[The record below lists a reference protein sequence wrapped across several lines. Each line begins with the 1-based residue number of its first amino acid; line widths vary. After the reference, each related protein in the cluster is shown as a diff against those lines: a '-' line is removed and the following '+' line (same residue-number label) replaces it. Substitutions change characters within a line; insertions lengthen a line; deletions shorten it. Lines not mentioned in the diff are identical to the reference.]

1 MEKILARLSLREKI
15 GQMLMFDFRKWQNSD
30 EDKQSNYYVM
40 SEEVRG
46 MIRKHKLGN
55 VILFA
60 ENCHT
65 HSPSF
70 LLSEP

>member
-1 MEKILARLSLREKI
+1 MEKILEKLTLREKI

-30 EDKQSNYYVM
+30 ETKQSNYYVM
-40 SEEVRG
+40 SEEVRT

-60 ENCHT
+60 EN
-65 HSPSF
+65 F
-70 LLSEP
+70 EKNN